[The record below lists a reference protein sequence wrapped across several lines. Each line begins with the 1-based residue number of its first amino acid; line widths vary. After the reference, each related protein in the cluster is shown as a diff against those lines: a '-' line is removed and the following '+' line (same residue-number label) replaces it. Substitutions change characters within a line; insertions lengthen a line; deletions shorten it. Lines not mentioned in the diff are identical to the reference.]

1 MSFVLYE
8 SNRSYMSYSTHGYI
22 INNVTLPINASQ
34 KEAFTI
40 AAKKLRSV
48 GINSKECDFSIY
60 KRSVDA
66 RKKNDIKFVYSVL
79 VSGELP
85 SVPEDKLKSSGIS
98 LHSYSDPCFKPGD
111 EKLESG
117 VAVVGSGPCGLFA
130 ALLLAEN
137 GYKPVLIERG
147 GSVAERNESI
157 EKFKQTR
164 RLDCDTNIQFGAG
177 GAGTFSD
184 GKLVTRVNDSM
195 STYVLKRFVEFGAPE
210 EILYLAKPHIGTDIL
225 SVVVENMIN
234 RITELGGKVMYHTR
248 FIDYKTSGSRITGI
262 VTNNGI
268 IDCSALVL
276 AIGHSARDTYG
287 TLIERG
293 FDIVAK
299 PFSVGM
305 RIEHSTDIIDRGMY
319 GDLAGDKHLGH
330 AEYNLSYNTKERGVY
345 TFCMCPGGTVV
356 AAASEEGG
364 VVVNGMSAHARDGR
378 NSNSAV
384 CCSIFK
390 EDYGSDPRS
399 AIEYQRRI
407 ERGAFIAGGSDY
419 SAPIIT
425 VGDFLCGR
433 CSTEPTEILPTYM
446 DGKGVRLADPSSYLP
461 AKVVEL
467 LRRGLLDFD
476 RKIKGFAYPGAVLT
490 GAETRTS
497 SPLRIMRNNETRL
510 ATGYDN
516 LYPAGEGAGYA
527 GGITSAAIDGIYTAI
542 AIINRYRP

>member
-1 MSFVLYE
+1 MSYFT
-8 SNRSYMSYSTHGYI
+8 RSYI
-22 INNVTLPINASQ
+22 VNNVTLPINASH

-40 AAKKLRSV
+40 ASKKLASI
-48 GINSKECDFSIY
+48 GINTKNCEFTIY
-60 KRSVDA
+60 RRSVDA
-66 RKKNDIKFVYSVL
+66 RKKNDIKFVYSVMINGDMP
-79 VSGELP
+79 VISQ
-85 SVPEDKLKSSGIS
+85 DKLKKAGVV
-98 LHSYSDPCFKPGD
+98 SYSYTEPTFTVGD
-111 EKLESG
+111 VSIDSN
-117 VAVVGSGPCGLFA
+117 VVVIGSGPCGLFA

-147 GSVAERNESI
+147 GSVAERNECI
-157 EKFKQTR
+157 EKFKRTR
-164 RLDCDTNIQFGAG
+164 ILDINTNIQFGAG

-225 SVVVENMIN
+225 SAVVDRMIA
-234 RITELGGKVMYHTR
+234 RIVELGGKVMYHTEFR
-248 FIDYKTSGSRITGI
+248 NYRASGTKITGI
-262 VTNNGI
+262 YTNNGV

-276 AIGHSARDTYG
+276 AIGHSARDTYA
-287 TLIERG
+287 TLIDSG

-305 RIEHSTDIIDRGMY
+305 RIEHSTEIIDRGMY
-319 GDLAGDKHLGH
+319 GDFASNPRLGH

-356 AAASEEGG
+356 AATSESGG
-364 VVVNGMSAHARDGR
+364 VVVNGMSAHARDGK

-390 EDYGSDPRS
+390 DDYGSNPKS
-399 AIEYQRRI
+399 AIEYQRKI
-407 ERGAFIAGGSDY
+407 ERSAFIAGGSDY

-425 VGDFLCGR
+425 VGDFLSGK
-433 CSTEPTEILPTYM
+433 CSKEPTDILPTYM
-446 DGKGVRLADPSSYLP
+446 DGTGVKIADPSKYLP
-461 AKVVEL
+461 TNVVDL
-467 LRRGLLDFD
+467 IKRGILDFD
-476 RKIKGFAYPGAVLT
+476 KKIKGFAHPSAILT

-497 SPLRIMRNNETRL
+497 APLRIIRDNNTRL
-510 ATGYDN
+510 ATGFDN

-542 AIINRYRP
+542 AIINRYKP

>member
-1 MSFVLYE
+1 MSF
-8 SNRSYMSYSTHGYI
+8 SNRSYI
-22 INNVTLPINASQ
+22 VNNVTLPINASL
-34 KEAFTI
+34 KEAFNI
-40 AAKKLRSV
+40 AAKKLASV
-48 GINSKECDFSIY
+48 GVRTNGCDFSIY

-66 RKKNDIKFVYSVL
+66 RKKDDIKFVYSVM

-85 SVPEDKLKSSGIS
+85 LASEERLKQVGIVPYNYVEPEIV
-98 LHSYSDPCFKPGD
+98 PGD
-111 EKLESG
+111 QKLDSRI
-117 VAVVGSGPCGLFA
+117 VVVGSGPCGLFA

-137 GYKPVLIERG
+137 GYDPILIERG
-147 GSVAERNESI
+147 GSVAERNERI
-157 EKFKQTR
+157 ESFKRTR
-164 RLDCDTNIQFGAG
+164 VLDVNTNIQFGAG

-210 EILYLAKPHIGTDIL
+210 EILYLAKPHIGTDVL
-225 SVVVENMIN
+225 SVVVDNMIN
-234 RITELGGKVMYHTR
+234 RITQLGGAIMYHTEFKDMR
-248 FIDYKTSGSRITGI
+248 MSSNRVTGI
-262 VTNNGI
+262 YTNNGI

-287 TLIERG
+287 TLIDQG
-293 FDIVAK
+293 MDIIAK

-319 GDLAGDKHLGH
+319 GKFAGHSALGH
-330 AEYNLSYNTKERGVY
+330 AEYNLSYNTKDRGVY

-356 AAASEEGG
+356 AAASESGG

-399 AIEYQRRI
+399 AIEFQRKI
-407 ERGAFIAGGSDY
+407 ERAAFIAGGGDY

-425 VGDFLCGR
+425 VGDFISGKCVND
-433 CSTEPTEILPTYM
+433 PTDILPTYM
-446 DGKGVRLADPSSYLP
+446 DGCGVKLADPSEYLP
-461 AKVVEL
+461 TVVVDH
-467 LRRGLLDFD
+467 LRRGILDFD
-476 RKIKGFAYPGAVLT
+476 RKIKGFAHSSAVLT

-527 GGITSAAIDGIYTAI
+527 GGITSAAIDGIHTAI
-542 AIINRYRP
+542 AIISKYKP

>member
-1 MSFVLYE
+1 
-8 SNRSYMSYSTHGYI
+8 MSYSTHGYI
-22 INNVTLPINASQ
+22 INNITLPINASH

-40 AAKKLRSV
+40 ATKKLASV
-48 GINSKECDFSIY
+48 GINVKECEFSIY

-79 VSGELP
+79 VSGSLP
-85 SVPEDKLKSSGIS
+85 ILSDDRLKSAGIS
-98 LHSYSDPCFKPGD
+98 SYSYTEPEFKQGE
-111 EKLESG
+111 EKLDGS
-117 VAVVGSGPCGLFA
+117 VVVVGSGPCGLFT

-137 GYKPVLIERG
+137 GYKPILIERG
-147 GSVAERNESI
+147 GSVAERNERI
-157 EKFKQTR
+157 DNFKRTR
-164 RLDCDTNIQFGAG
+164 VLDSDTNIQFGAG

-195 STYVLKRFVEFGAPE
+195 STYVLQRFVEFGAPK

-225 SVVVENMIN
+225 SLVVDRMIS
-234 RITELGGKVMYHTR
+234 RIVELGGKIMYHTR
-248 FIDYKTSGSRITGI
+248 FIDYRTSGTRITGI
-262 VTNNGI
+262 YTNNGV

-276 AIGHSARDTYG
+276 AIGHSARDTYN
-287 TLIERG
+287 TLIDRG

-305 RIEHSTDIIDRGMY
+305 RIEHSTEIIDKGMY
-319 GDLAGDKHLGH
+319 GDFAGDKRLGH

-356 AAASEEGG
+356 AAASEDGG

-390 EDYGSDPRS
+390 EDYGSDPKS
-399 AIEYQRRI
+399 AIEYQRKI
-407 ERGAFIAGGSDY
+407 ERGAFIAGGGDY

-425 VGDFLCGR
+425 VGDFLSGK
-433 CSTEPTEILPTYM
+433 CSKEPTDITPTYI
-446 DGKGVRLADPSSYLP
+446 DGTGVRLADPSKYLP
-461 AKVVEL
+461 EKVVEL
-467 LRRGLLDFD
+467 LKRGILDFD
-476 RKIKGFAYPGAVLT
+476 RKINGFAYHNAVLT

-497 SPLRIMRNNETRL
+497 SPLRIMRNNDTRL

-542 AIINRYRP
+542 AIINRYKP